1 MRKTVP
7 VSPTS
12 VMFIRDIG
20 GSEPFDGL
28 LEITENA

>member
-12 VMFIRDIG
+12 IMFIRDVG
-20 GSEPFDGL
+20 GSEFLDGL